1 MNIDDKIENWWK
13 LQYDINR
20 EEAKISALTS
30 GIKTDKYEY
39 LTGEEI
45 LQSNQRRRTEQAKL
59 TRSLIGK
66 ALEKQTKTIENQG
79 KNQIKAVEDQGI
91 EMVLSNELFKK
102 DFNVGR
108 DSIIIEEQQK
118 YLMNLLP
125 KDFQNLEI

>member
-79 KNQIKAVEDQGI
+79 KNQIKAVEDHGI

-108 DSIIIEEQQK
+108 DSIIIVEQQK
-118 YLMNLLP
+118 YLKNFLP

>member
-45 LQSNQRRRTEQAKL
+45 LQSNQRRWTEQAKL

-79 KNQIKAVEDQGI
+79 KNQIKAVEDHGI

-102 DFNVGR
+102 DFNIGR

>member
-79 KNQIKAVEDQGI
+79 KNQIKAVEDHGI

-102 DFNVGR
+102 DFNIGR

>member
-79 KNQIKAVEDQGI
+79 KNQIKAVEDHGI